1 MEREKFMQEARLTA
15 NKILAGKENGIM
27 NLVQQAWAEGKRA
40 ATTSYQEGAMD
51 VKRAVDKILD
61 VDSYDGNELFHI
73 QNQYMA
79 ADMLCNMSL
88 DDLFDAEKRID
99 EWVKESVG
107 DYKAGMVVR
116 DPLGRACV
124 ITKVYT
130 GDTAVV
136 MGGFHV
142 LYGDGDTN
150 RWPLGTKFE
159 PLWTDSGL
167 FDDLVCGIRDADE
180 ADKEEQENEI

>member
-1 MEREKFMQEARLTA
+1 MTREEFMQEARLTA
-15 NKILAGKENGIM
+15 QKILYGKENSIM
-27 NLVQQAWAEGKRA
+27 NLVQQAYAEGKRNA
-40 ATTSYQEGAMD
+40 QTNYQEGASDM
-51 VKRAVDKILD
+51 KRAVDKVLAVMD
-61 VDSYDGNELFHI
+61 YDSDALFHI
-73 QNQYMA
+73 HTVTMA
-79 ADMLCNMSL
+79 ADMLRNMTL
-88 DDLFDAEKRID
+88 GDLFEAEKKID
-99 EWVKESVG
+99 DWTKEQTG

-130 GDTAVV
+130 GQSAGV

-159 PLWTDSGL
+159 LLWTDSGL

>member
-27 NLVQQAWAEGKRA
+27 NLVQQAWAEGKRS
-40 ATTSYQEGAMD
+40 ATTSYQEGALD

-61 VDSYDGNELFHI
+61 VMSYDAKALFHVH
-73 QNQYMA
+73 NEKMA
-79 ADMLCNMSL
+79 ADMLRGMSL
-88 DDLFDAEKRID
+88 SDLFDAEKRID

-124 ITKVYT
+124 ITKIYT
-130 GDTAVV
+130 GDTAGV

-142 LYGDGDTN
+142 LYADGDTN
-150 RWPLGTKFE
+150 RWPMGTKFE

-167 FDDLVCGIRDADE
+167 FDDLIGGIRDADE

>member
-40 ATTSYQEGAMD
+40 ATTSYQEGASD

-61 VDSYDGNELFHI
+61 VMSYDAKALFHVH
-73 QNQYMA
+73 NEKMA
-79 ADMLCNMSL
+79 ADMLRGMSL
-88 DDLFDAEKRID
+88 SDLFDAQKRID
-99 EWVKESVG
+99 EWVKEHDG
-107 DYKAGMVVR
+107 DCKAGMVVR

-124 ITKVYT
+124 ITKIYR
-130 GDTAVV
+130 GDAARV

-142 LYGDGDTN
+142 LYADGDTN
-150 RWPLGTKFE
+150 RWPMGTKLE

-167 FDDLVCGIRDADE
+167 FDDLIGGIKDADE
-180 ADKEEQENEI
+180 ADREERKE

>member
-1 MEREKFMQEARLTA
+1 MTREEFMQEARLTA

-51 VKRAVDKILD
+51 VKRAVDKILAVMD
-61 VDSYDGNELFHI
+61 YDSDALFHI
-73 QNQYMA
+73 HTVTMA
-79 ADMLCNMSL
+79 ADMLRNMTL
-88 DDLFDAEKRID
+88 GDLFEAEKKID
-99 EWVKESVG
+99 DWTKEQTG

-130 GDTAVV
+130 GQSAGV

-142 LYGDGDTN
+142 LYADGDTN
-150 RWPLGTKFE
+150 RWPMGTKFE

-167 FDDLVCGIRDADE
+167 FDDLIGGIKDADE

>member
-1 MEREKFMQEARLTA
+1 MTREEFMQEARLTA

-27 NLVQQAWAEGKRA
+27 NLVQQAWAEGKRNA
-40 ATTSYQEGAMD
+40 QTNYQEGASD

-61 VDSYDGNELFHI
+61 VMSYDAKALFHI
-73 QNQYMA
+73 HTWGMA
-79 ADMLCNMSL
+79 ASMLRNMNL
-88 DDLFDAEKRID
+88 GDLFEAEKRID
-99 EWVKESVG
+99 EWVKEQVG
-107 DYKAGMVVR
+107 EYKVGHVVR

-124 ITKVYT
+124 ITRIYT
-130 GDTAVV
+130 GQSAGV

>member
-15 NKILAGKENGIM
+15 NKILAGNENGIM

-40 ATTSYQEGAMD
+40 ATTSYQEGASD

-61 VDSYDGNELFHI
+61 VMSYDAKALFHVH
-73 QNQYMA
+73 NEKMA
-79 ADMLCNMSL
+79 ADMICKMTLG
-88 DDLFDAEKRID
+88 DLFEAEKRID
-99 EWVKESVG
+99 DWVKEQVG
-107 DYKAGMVVR
+107 EYKVGHVVR
-116 DPLGRACV
+116 DPWGRACV
-124 ITKVYT
+124 ITKIYT
-130 GDTAVV
+130 GDTAGV

-167 FDDLVCGIRDADE
+167 FDDLIGGIKDADE
-180 ADKEEQENEI
+180 ADKEEREE